1 MELIGYYVLFAFS
14 ISIAATYF
22 WFWPL
27 IQEAKDNR
35 IINSFTNFPVLS
47 TVIYIL
53 LSAVVAPI
61 LVFPMF
67 SEAMAERFKHGLQ
80 NEILKP
86 DPKI

>member
-1 MELIGYYVLFAFS
+1 MELIGYYALFAFS
-14 ISIAATYF
+14 ISIAATYL

-27 IQEAKDNR
+27 IQEAKAKG
-35 IINSFTNFPVLS
+35 ITNSFTNFSILS
-47 TVIYIL
+47 TIIYIL
-53 LSAVVAPI
+53 LSAVVAPF
-61 LVFPMF
+61 LVLPMF